1 VEVSSL
7 IAKLGELSEYH
18 SSNKA
23 LFRAECIGE
32 GGAWVLLENCS
43 ERIDYIKF
51 LEDSVNAVI
60 PLNFC
65 LS

>member
-7 IAKLGELSEYH
+7 IAKFGELCKDN

-23 LFRAECIGE
+23 LFRAKCIGE
-32 GGAWVLLENCS
+32 GGAWVLLENCPK
-43 ERIDYIKF
+43 RIHYIEF

-60 PLNFC
+60 PLDFC

>member
-7 IAKLGELSEYH
+7 IAKFGELCEDYT
-18 SSNKA
+18 SNKA
-23 LFRAECIGE
+23 LFRAKCIGE
-32 GGAWVLLENCS
+32 GGAWVLLEYCS
-43 ERIDYIKF
+43 ERIDNIEF
-51 LEDSVNAVI
+51 LEDSVNTVI

>member
-1 VEVSSL
+1 MEVSSL
-7 IAKLGELSEYH
+7 IAKFGELCEDY
-18 SSNKA
+18 SSDKA
-23 LFRAECIGE
+23 LFRAKSIGE
-32 GGAWVLLENCS
+32 GGAWVLLEYCS
-43 ERIDYIKF
+43 ERIDYIEF